1 MLRLTSGPIFAA
13 AAAAVV
19 VTQALCLSLG
29 VPEPPNYP
37 LSPRI
42 VVFGT

>member
-1 MLRLTSGPIFAA
+1 MDYLCASWMFI
-13 AAAAVV
+13 AAVS
-19 VTQALCLSLG
+19 VTQALCVSLG
-29 VPEPPNYP
+29 GPEPPNYP